1 MFLLKTFKKKTKIE
15 KDLAILKNSFN
26 ILQEECE
33 IQQENINKSRKMQQ
47 LLFYLTEEIK
57 VLEEKQQKLQQEY
70 FDEFPNDNTAKEFP
84 KENYEKNAFI
94 ICFLIILIKNFLFQS
109 LYENYSEEEQEKLM
123 SEFQSNKYKSLETII
138 IGKILS
144 KKLKNFP

>member
-1 MFLLKTFKKKTKIE
+1 MKIFKKKTKIE

-70 FDEFPNDNTAKEFP
+70 CDEFPNDNAAKELH

-94 ICFLIILIKNFLFQS
+94 IFFLF
-109 LYENYSEEEQEKLM
+109 
-123 SEFQSNKYKSLETII
+123 F
-138 IGKILS
+138 
-144 KKLKNFP
+144 